1 MPDLD
6 EQTRRLLSNLPQ
18 HIEDL
23 QVLAAKRGAKS
34 TPQAAIRRADLTAVL
49 PQPTTM
55 LKSKQINAAPTQADY
70 NNLQKDVSVIFAM
83 LTQIAEAL
91 R

>member
-23 QVLAAKRGAKS
+23 QVLAAKRGAKGY
-34 TPQAAIRRADLTAVL
+34 PQAAVRRADLTAVL
-49 PQPTTM
+49 PQPTTTF
-55 LKSKQINAAPTQADY
+55 KSKQISAAPTQADY
-70 NNLQKDVSVIFAM
+70 NNLQKDVATLFAM